1 MHIESG
7 PHNLDEPKTLKVSLP
22 TRVHLK
28 LHHIKIL
35 EGTNVSETVC
45 QALEAYFE
53 STDEA

>member
-1 MHIESG
+1 MHIESAA
-7 PHNLDEPKTLKVSLP
+7 HNLDEPKTLKVSLP

-35 EGTNVSETVC
+35 KGTNVSETVR

-53 STDEA
+53 AGED